1 MIYITLKT
9 YLNVSLSIRGIIM
22 EYVSKKEI
30 TYKEPLV
37 ITGFPGIGLVGSIA
51 SYHLL
56 KNLKLE
62 YVGYIEDPK
71 LPEIMIVEEGIAYP
85 PVRVYARDD
94 LVVFFSDV
102 MIPPELI
109 YSMSNMIS
117 DRLKEL
123 NPKMVVTLEGFAS
136 MNPEK
141 SFWVSSSEDILNS
154 ILDEDTPAL
163 QLGMVGG
170 IPGALIKCCN
180 DRDIPAACLITETV
194 GLRPDPRGASKIIEN
209 LNKKYNLNAD
219 TEELIKEA
227 ENIEE
232 KMKSLAKEHAKLMS
246 KPKTE
251 NPMYM

>member
-1 MIYITLKT
+1 
-9 YLNVSLSIRGIIM
+9 M

-30 TYKEPLV
+30 KYKEPLV
-37 ITGFPGIGLVGSIA
+37 ISGFPGIGLVGSIA

-56 KNLKLE
+56 KNLKME
-62 YVGYIEDPK
+62 YVGYIEDPM

-94 LVVFFSDV
+94 LVIFFSDV
-102 MIPPELI
+102 MIPPELV
-109 YSMSNMIS
+109 YPMSIMIS
-117 DRLKEL
+117 DRLKEI

-136 MNPEK
+136 MTPEK
-141 SFWVSSSEDILNS
+141 SFWVSSSEKILNS
-154 ILDEDTPAL
+154 IMDEEIPAL
-163 QLGMVGG
+163 QLGMIGG
-170 IPGALIKCCN
+170 ISGALMKCCN
-180 DRDIPAACLITETV
+180 DRDIPSACLITETV

-227 ENIEE
+227 ESIEE

>member
-1 MIYITLKT
+1 MK
-9 YLNVSLSIRGIIM
+9 
-22 EYVSKKEI
+22 YVSKKEI
-30 TYKEPLV
+30 KYKEPLV
-37 ITGFPGIGLVGSIA
+37 ISGFPGIGLVGSIA

-56 KNLKLE
+56 KNLKME
-62 YVGYIEDPK
+62 YVGYIEDPMI
-71 LPEIMIVEEGIAYP
+71 PEIMIVEEGIAYP

-94 LVVFFSDV
+94 LVIFFSDV
-102 MIPPELI
+102 MIPPELV
-109 YSMSNMIS
+109 YPMSVMIS
-117 DRLKEL
+117 DRLKEI

-136 MNPEK
+136 MTPEK
-141 SFWVSSSEDILNS
+141 SFLVSSSEKILNS
-154 ILDEDTPAL
+154 VKDEEIPAL
-163 QLGMVGG
+163 QLGMIGG
-170 IPGALIKCCN
+170 ISGALMKCCN